1 MSVSPI
7 DYPLGAAPGNELD
20 PLDPSNQSR
29 EVRILLAAARG
40 AGRTLLPDELQ
51 IPPGATP
58 DIVRAVQ
65 ERQLVWARMS
75 AALGLDFD
83 NARLHVYVGTGVP
96 GITAEMARK
105 CAEAQGCDIV
115 LVSASATAATVKAR
129 SRGSDWSVVEYT
141 IEDAQRNGFLDVSYV
156 DRRQVAQQHWIGHA
170 VRTPREWFHL
180 QFDVLEGVMVRTPMK
195 EAPAWVARFGERK
208 WRAGYH
214 TNPLNMLA
222 ARASSIAT
230 RMVNPVPTINGV
242 RVRVADLD
250 TPRLGENAE
259 WTEDTGIPTVIEAP

>member
-1 MSVSPI
+1 MGWTAQAF
-7 DYPLGAAPGNELD
+7 LAAPAAIDAVDVFDAQAPVVD
-20 PLDPSNQSR
+20 PLDPGNQSR
-29 EVRILLAAARG
+29 DVRMLLAAARG
-40 AGRTLLPDELQ
+40 AGRTLIPEDLQ
-51 IPPGATP
+51 LPPGATP
-58 DIVRAVQ
+58 EIVKAVQ

-75 AALGLDFD
+75 AALGLEFD
-83 NARLHVYVGTGVP
+83 EARLHVYVGTGVP

-129 SRGSDWSVVEYT
+129 SKGSDWSVVEYT
-141 IEDAQRNGFLDVSYV
+141 IEDAQRSGFLDVSYV
-156 DRRQVAQQHWIGHA
+156 DRRSSV
-170 VRTPREWFHL
+170 REWVL
-180 QFDVLEGVMVRTPMK
+180 QRFDVLEGVMVRTAMN
-195 EAPAWVARFGERK
+195 EAPAWVARSGVRK
-208 WRAGYH
+208 WKAGYH

-250 TPRLGENAE
+250 APKLDEQTE
-259 WTEDTGIPTVIEAP
+259 WSDAT

>member
-7 DYPLGAAPGNELD
+7 DFPLGAAPGNELD

-29 EVRILLAAARG
+29 EVRMLLAAARG

-75 AALGLDFD
+75 AALGLEFD

-115 LVSASATAATVKAR
+115 LVSASATSATVKAR

-141 IEDAQRNGFLDVSYV
+141 IEDAQRNGFLDVSYT
-156 DRRQVAQQHWIGHA
+156 DRRSKIS
-170 VRTPREWFHL
+170 PREWFHL

-195 EAPAWVARFGERK
+195 EAPAWVARFGDRK

-250 TPRLGENAE
+250 TPRLGENAK
-259 WTEDTGIPTVIEAP
+259 WTEDTGIPTVIEAS